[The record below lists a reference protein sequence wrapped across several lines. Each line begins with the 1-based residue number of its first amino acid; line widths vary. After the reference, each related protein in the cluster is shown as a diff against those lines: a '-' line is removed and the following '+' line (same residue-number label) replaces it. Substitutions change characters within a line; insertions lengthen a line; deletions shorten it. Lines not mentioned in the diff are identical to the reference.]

1 MTSISAEKKSIQRRP
16 DRVLFFLL
24 GYCLILVLVYLI
36 FNYKVTI
43 QRAIHKPLEEMQV
56 YFPEIMATPPPMVKE
71 KKKTI
76 YASQNPDGPIEI
88 IEDPIVIKP
97 KPPKLPEGYFNL
109 PTFPGDGEEL
119 EGVDSLIMPVD
130 NTPKHSYQLDK
141 RARFLS
147 SIGDHFNRYLN
158 YPDPARE
165 EGIEGLVRVGFI
177 VEKDGTVSQVRVVGR
192 RKFGFGLEEAALE
205 AVRKMNQL
213 WEPGEVNGKK
223 VRSYMIQ
230 PVRFVLH

>member
-1 MTSISAEKKSIQRRP
+1 MTSIAAEKKTIQSRP

-24 GYCLILVLVYLI
+24 GYCLILILVYLI
-36 FNYKVTI
+36 LNYKVTI
-43 QRAIHKPLEEMQV
+43 HKAIQKPLEEIHV
-56 YFPEIMATPPPMVKE
+56 FIPEIMATPPPMRKE
-71 KKKTI
+71 KKTI
-76 YASQNPDGPIEI
+76 YASQNPDGLIEI
-88 IEDPIVIKP
+88 VEDPIVIKP
-97 KPPKLPEGYFNL
+97 KPPKLPEGFFNL
-109 PTFPGDGEEL
+109 PAFPGDVEEFEGE
-119 EGVDSLIMPVD
+119 DSLVIPVD

-158 YPDPARE
+158 YPDAARE

-205 AVRKMNQL
+205 AVRKMDQL
-213 WEPGEVNGKK
+213 WEPGEVNGRK